1 MARLPTNRDAR
12 KVAYLENC
20 LARPPLALSFPTRS
34 SSFGLPRIGVRRVY
48 SFFPRTSSLFLQK
61 SAKKC
66 KKLQKSAKNGPFSA
80 KSAQKRPSRRPNR
93 GKTRSKLPETQQKA
107 PKTPLSHAREHTQ
120 SSATGKGDFRKRATN
135 STTPSENSGTEDQ
148 LVEESVFCRG
158 RRNPNGGR

>member
-66 KKLQKSAKNGPFSA
+66 RKLQKSAKNGPFSA
-80 KSAQKRPSRRPNR
+80 KSAQKHPSRRPKR
-93 GKTRSKLPETQQKA
+93 GKTGSKLPETQQKA
-107 PKTPLSHAREHTQ
+107 PKTPLTRARAHADERRHLAKRKAPRGNKRRGNAF
-120 SSATGKGDFRKRATN
+120 SFNFRIDLAY
-135 STTPSENSGTEDQ
+135 GA
-148 LVEESVFCRG
+148 C
-158 RRNPNGGR
+158 

>member
-1 MARLPTNRDAR
+1 MARLPTNLDAR

-80 KSAQKRPSRRPNR
+80 KSAQKHPSRRPNR
-93 GKTRSKLPETQQKA
+93 GKTSQKLPETQKKA
-107 PKTPLSHAREHTQ
+107 PKTPRARGHTQ
-120 SSATGKGDFRKRATN
+120 SSATGKGDFRRRSTN
-135 STTPSENSGTEDQ
+135 STTPSENSGPKDQ